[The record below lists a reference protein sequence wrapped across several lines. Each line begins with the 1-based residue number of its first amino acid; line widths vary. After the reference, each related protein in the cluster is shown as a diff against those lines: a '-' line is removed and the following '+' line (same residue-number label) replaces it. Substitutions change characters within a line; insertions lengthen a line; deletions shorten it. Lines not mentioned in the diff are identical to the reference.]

1 MFFQYRD
8 VEKGYDR
15 SKPISTADYVEPG
28 QETELPGIH
37 LTFWDKTG
45 RLLPIPENVSWTKFR
60 ARFDT
65 LLNGNRVM
73 IEEMLYSEMYW
84 ASFESDES

>member
-1 MFFQYRD
+1 MTYLQYRNVD
-8 VEKGYDR
+8 DGQDETKLIGSVE
-15 SKPISTADYVEPG
+15 YVEPSRD
-28 QETELPGIH
+28 TEVPGIH

-73 IEEMLYSEMYW
+73 LEEMLYSEMYW
-84 ASFESDES
+84 ASVVI